1 MENCIFC
8 RIVEKQ
14 IPSKIV
20 YEDENVLAFHDIDS
34 KAPVHILIIPKE
46 HIPSLNDVNQQNSQ
60 VIAHIFSVIV
70 QIAENLGVKDSGYRV
85 VTNCGSDAGQSVNH
99 LHFHVLGGRSLTW
112 PPADNSKI

>member
-14 IPSKIV
+14 IPSKNV
-20 YEDENVLAFHDIDS
+20 NEDENVLAFLDIDS
-34 KAPVHILIIPKE
+34 KAPVHILIIHKE

-112 PPADNSKI
+112 PPG

>member
-112 PPADNSKI
+112 PPG